1 MAFRKEL
8 TMIYELLGK
17 YDVKVLNDSE
27 VNELNLNEFNNNV
40 LNASMSL
47 AELEEII
54 INYLQQGPII
64 LNNDVYLDINND
76 IGDIKKTKMFNV
88 YSRNTI
94 DEIRRETETYSTE
107 SYPYDVSAIMSV
119 AATYEYRYIKYPI
132 GPPEIANKHF
142 IIHH

>member
-76 IGDIKKTKMFNV
+76 IGDI
-88 YSRNTI
+88 
-94 DEIRRETETYSTE
+94 
-107 SYPYDVSAIMSV
+107 
-119 AATYEYRYIKYPI
+119 YR
-132 GPPEIANKHF
+132 
-142 IIHH
+142 